1 MAVGQIISRAIA
13 TGAIG
18 ADQIATGAITAA
30 DIPAGE
36 ITADKLHTTLDLSSK
51 TVTMPQASITAHQAA
66 LSITESQISDLQ
78 SYVLP
83 NTSPTF
89 TNTTLT
95 GYLAGPATFT
105 IDPAGVGDNT
115 GTVVIAGNLQV
126 DGTTT
131 TINSTTLTVDDLNI
145 TLADGAADAAAANGA
160 GITVAGA
167 NATITY
173 DASNDEWDF
182 NKDVNVTGNV
192 YSSGYLGVGTTTAY
206 SASTDFE
213 VKATDPKMVFNNT
226 GIRAFGLRVT
236 GTNFQIRDESD
247 NETWLTIT
255 HTGIIGIGTTAPST
269 TASGYEGG
277 TLHIHNAGTGSSIR
291 LTNSTTGTGTSAGML
306 ISKWSDS
313 KTYFTNFD
321 NGADM
326 LFTPTD
332 SSGNLVANTFVIK
345 GDGKIGFG
353 TDSPSSNGGGT
364 AKVLHVHSPN
374 ANAWA
379 VTKYTNTTSGTGNGD
394 GTVVGHIGSDAYLFN
409 YESGGVHL
417 GTSGGTK
424 MFIKS
429 DGNVGIGETNPQ
441 YQLHLAKSG
450 SNYIQIDNDT
460 NSVTSF
466 LGVATDHLWLG
477 TSTNHQLKFYAN
489 SDIKMV
495 IDTNGKVGIGTSSP
509 TQKLEVVGTT
519 KAEQYLLDAIAK
531 DISDTASDVFIY
543 DTRKDSDGGA
553 WRKRTQHTSW
563 YNETLNTSKRGSRK
577 EFPAVAVLAF
587 NTNQE
592 LWIYDG
598 DDPNLSLWAKYT
610 TFTQD
615 SGDTAAITA
624 VNGSIYAGQANAVDA
639 YSGNGYF
646 QLNFAADYFFS
657 NIVGTFGSYLQGRA
671 DGLLTSYDFRTRG
684 DRTTSKYT
692 VPNLKVNDIA
702 VTVLPNAPI
711 DSDTGLPTP
720 TIALA
725 MNGGVSVIKDD
736 GTVVDYTG
744 TSQGSDAPVDK
755 ISFIGTKRILF
766 SHRYASE
773 VVDLVSSDNSAAYY
787 NQLSSFTG
795 RITNSI
801 SHDDD
806 IHVSALSSD
815 NNIESIALNEED
827 AASKSVS
834 GLSLA
839 NHYQV
844 TSDPDR
850 VSCFIT
856 TDYNTGWM
864 NGDIKLATLSDTDT
878 TNATD
883 ANIVTVASFTA
894 GTGGAVSTSGSQLT
908 ITQTSGSNGRAVSPT
923 FSTEL
928 GKKYMFTVEGVSSSG
943 GAGFR
948 AEVRGPEIVNNLF
961 TGTSRITFDGTGGGI
976 YVELY
981 CMSGVGGSVTYDN
994 ILVQEIESDRSVNG
1008 GAGVGAN
1015 GLQVFGT
1022 VTKSAVATGADL
1034 VGYSGFSGSNYLRQP
1049 YNSDLDFGTG
1059 DFSIIAWI
1067 KQSAY
1072 TNNYTCI
1079 IDKAEY
1085 GTGNNRI
1092 EFMFNSSTLRLDV
1105 NPNSITSSSGI
1116 GVANKWICVAAV
1128 RRNGVVSLYAD
1139 GNLVGSGT
1147 ASGNVSNSSHK
1158 LWVGVNYLAGNAG
1171 QDKQLALLR
1180 ISATAPSPEQIKKIY
1195 EDEKVLFQDN
1205 AQATLY
1211 GSSNAVTALA
1221 YDDSTDLLHVGTSA
1235 GRSVFQGLRRVDNTT
1250 TAVGAAISASNGL
1263 VADE

>member
-66 LSITESQISDLQ
+66 LSITESQVSDLR

-192 YSSGYLGVGTTTAY
+192 YSSGYVGVGTTTAY
-206 SASTDFE
+206 SSSTDFE
-213 VKATDPKMVFNNT
+213 VKATNPKMVFNNT

-255 HTGIIGIGTTAPST
+255 HTGNVGIGTTTPST
-269 TASGYEGG
+269 TNGGYDGG
-277 TLHIHNAGTGSSIR
+277 TLHVHNTSTGSSIR
-291 LTNSTTGTGTSAGML
+291 LTNSTTGTSGEVGML

-321 NGADM
+321 DGADM
-326 LFTPTD
+326 VFTPTD

-353 TDSPSSNGGGT
+353 TSSPTATLQVGNAVSGQTGNVIINSEGGNPVGL
-364 AKVLHVHSPN
+364 KVASRVN
-374 ANAWA
+374 RARIQVADND
-379 VTKYTNTTSGTGNGD
+379 TSGF
-394 GTVVGHIGSDAYLFN
+394 IIAEGSIFSFGFADQASNNNLN
-409 YESGGVHL
+409 ITNSH
-417 GTSGGTK
+417 
-424 MFIKS
+424 
-429 DGNVGIGETNPQ
+429 NVGIGTTAPA
-441 YQLHLAKSG
+441 H
-450 SNYIQIDNDT
+450 
-460 NSVTSF
+460 
-466 LGVATDHLWLG
+466 
-477 TSTNHQLKFYAN
+477 
-489 SDIKMV
+489 
-495 IDTNGKVGIGTSSP
+495 
-509 TQKLEVVGTT
+509 KLEVVGTT
-519 KAEQYLLDAIAK
+519 KADQYLLDAIAK

-615 SGDTAAITA
+615 SGDTASITA
-624 VNGSIYAGQANAVDA
+624 VNGSIYAGQAHATYN

-671 DGLLTSYDFRTRG
+671 DGLLTSYDYRSRG
-684 DRTTSKYT
+684 DRTTAKYT

-702 VTVLPNAPI
+702 VTVLPDAPI

-725 MNGGVSVIKDD
+725 TNGGVSVIKDD
-736 GTVVDYTG
+736 GTVVDITESSNSTNITANVEFLDNGQLVFRADGNTDFKWVGRVNLPAGDINYSYQDESKMPYVMYSGGAG
-744 TSQGSDAPVDK
+744 TARLMLTPPYSSDASTATTAFTSYKDNV
-755 ISFIGTKRILF
+755 IAGTIKGF
-766 SHRYASE
+766 G
-773 VVDLVSSDNSAAYY
+773 
-787 NQLSSFTG
+787 QG
-795 RITNSI
+795 
-801 SHDDD
+801 
-806 IHVSALSSD
+806 
-815 NNIESIALNEED
+815 
-827 AASKSVS
+827 
-834 GLSLA
+834 
-839 NHYQV
+839 
-844 TSDPDR
+844 
-850 VSCFIT
+850 T
-856 TDYNTGWM
+856 TDLTTDNTYNGNLVNYTSSSYNTGWM

-878 TNATD
+878 TNA
-883 ANIVTVASFTA
+883 
-894 GTGGAVSTSGSQLT
+894 
-908 ITQTSGSNGRAVSPT
+908 
-923 FSTEL
+923 
-928 GKKYMFTVEGVSSSG
+928 SSSDLNTD
-943 GAGFR
+943 
-948 AEVRGPEIVNNLF
+948 PN
-961 TGTSRITFDGTGGGI
+961 FD
-976 YVELY
+976 
-981 CMSGVGGSVTYDN
+981 SGVGIFIAASGTVTHSSGTITSTKNSGGSSAMTSSAVLTIGKTYYIEFEITATSPGYTHINSPIGEITSGQVGTHSGFFVATDTTINFGQNNGGSTSSVTFTR
-994 ILVQEIESDRSVNG
+994 ISISLAEADRSVNG
-1008 GAGVGAN
+1008 N

-1022 VTKSAVATGADL
+1022 VTKTAVATGAD
-1034 VGYSGFSGSNYLRQP
+1034 VAAYGGFSTSNYLRQP

-1059 DFSIIAWI
+1059 DFSVMLWFNTPNKSVAGTLLHRGSNEIGDGSWATNAVTQIEFNTSNLYALVG
-1067 KQSAY
+1067 
-1072 TNNYTCI
+1072 TNNFGI
-1079 IDKAEY
+1079 N
-1085 GTGNNRI
+1085 TGPNVPLTSISNNTWHHYV
-1092 EFMFNSSTLRLDV
+1092 M
-1105 NPNSITSSSGI
+1105 
-1116 GVANKWICVAAV
+1116 V
-1128 RRNGVVSLYAD
+1128 RRGGRIYAYLD
-1139 GNLVGSGT
+1139 GNYMDQAANILTNTNSTAKLYIGERPVASRVFNGS
-1147 ASGNVSNSSHK
+1147 
-1158 LWVGVNYLAGNAG
+1158 
-1171 QDKQLALLR
+1171 LALYR
-1180 ISATAPSPEQIKKIY
+1180 ISATAPSEDQIKKIY
-1195 EDEKVLFQDN
+1195 NDEKHLFLDN
-1205 AQATLY
+1205 AKATLY
-1211 GSSNAVTALA
+1211 GSSDAVTALA
-1221 YDDSTDLLHVGTSA
+1221 YDDDTELLHVGTSA
-1235 GRSVFQGLRRVDNTT
+1235 GRSVFQGLRRIDNTT
-1250 TAVGAAISASNGL
+1250 DAVGAAISASNGM
-1263 VADE
+1263 VAED